1 MSILVLA
8 QHDNQQLHSSTLN
21 ILGAASI
28 IQDDIHL
35 LVAGHQCQSVAD
47 QASTLQSVTKV
58 LLADQV
64 SYGQFL
70 AENLAALVA
79 DIGKEYTHILG
90 PATSFGKNILP
101 RTAALLDVQAIS
113 DVISI
118 ESPSIFSRTLYAGN
132 VLAQVES
139 SDPIKVLSLRPSAF
153 APVESGSQACPI
165 ESLTQH
171 YDLQLSQFTEQKLNS
186 SERPELDSA
195 RVVVSGGIALGNS
208 DNFELLYSLADRL
221 EGAVGASRA
230 AVDAGLVPNDLQ
242 VGQTGRVVA
251 PDLYIAVGI
260 SGAIQHIA
268 GIKDS
273 KIIVAINKDEQ
284 AQIFEVAD
292 YYLVQYL
299 FEAIPEMNALL
310 A

>member
-8 QHDNQQLHSSTLN
+8 QHDNQQLHSSILN

-47 QASTLQSVTKV
+47 QARTLQSVTKV

-101 RTAALLDVQAIS
+101 RAAALLDVQAIS

-153 APVESGSQACPI
+153 TPLESSDQACPI

-284 AQIFEVAD
+284 APIFEVAD
-292 YYLVQYL
+292 YYLVQDL

>member
-8 QHDNQQLHSSTLN
+8 QHDNQQLHASTLN
-21 ILGAASI
+21 VLSAASI

-101 RTAALLDVQAIS
+101 RAAALLDVQAIS

-153 APVESGSQACPI
+153 APLESGSQACPI

-284 AQIFEVAD
+284 APIFEVAD
-292 YYLVQYL
+292 YYLVQDL

>member
-8 QHDNQQLHSSTLN
+8 QHDNQQLHSSILN

-101 RTAALLDVQAIS
+101 RAAALLDVQAIS

-153 APVESGSQACPI
+153 APLESGSQACPI

-284 AQIFEVAD
+284 APIFEVAD
-292 YYLVQYL
+292 YYLVQDL

>member
-8 QHDNQQLHSSTLN
+8 QHDNQQLHASTLN
-21 ILGAASI
+21 VLSAASI

-35 LVAGHQCQSVAD
+35 LVAGYQCQSVAD

-153 APVESGSQACPI
+153 TPLESSDQACPI

-284 AQIFEVAD
+284 APIFEVAD
-292 YYLVQYL
+292 YYLVQDL

>member
-8 QHDNQQLHSSTLN
+8 QHDNQQLHSSILN

-47 QASTLQSVTKV
+47 QARTLQSVTKV

-101 RTAALLDVQAIS
+101 RAAALLDVQAIS

-153 APVESGSQACPI
+153 APLESGSQACPI

-284 AQIFEVAD
+284 APIFEVAD
-292 YYLVQYL
+292 YYLVQDL

>member
-101 RTAALLDVQAIS
+101 RAAALLDVQAIS

-153 APVESGSQACPI
+153 TPLESSDQACPI

-284 AQIFEVAD
+284 APIFEVAD
-292 YYLVQYL
+292 YYLVQDL

>member
-284 AQIFEVAD
+284 APIFEVAD
-292 YYLVQYL
+292 YYLVQDL